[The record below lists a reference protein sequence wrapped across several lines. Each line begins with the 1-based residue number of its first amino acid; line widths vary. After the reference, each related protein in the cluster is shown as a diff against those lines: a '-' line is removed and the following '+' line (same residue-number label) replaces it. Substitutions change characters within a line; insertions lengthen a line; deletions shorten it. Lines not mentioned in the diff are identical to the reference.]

1 VTEETMS
8 KLRIA
13 PRGTPPQSDLPKDAP
28 LTDAARD
35 QLGMLVTEV
44 RGVAKVL
51 RADYNI
57 VGDDEDLYSAV
68 SMWVDRIAHD
78 LGAMECR
85 RYPAESE
92 GAK

>member
-1 VTEETMS
+1 MS

-13 PRGTPPQSDLPKDAP
+13 PRGTPPQQPDPPKDATLP
-28 LTDAARD
+28 DAARD

-44 RGVAKVL
+44 HGVAKVL

-57 VGDDEDLYSAV
+57 VGDDDVYSAV
-68 SMWVDRIAHD
+68 SMWVDRIAAD

-85 RYPAESE
+85 RYAAASTETT
-92 GAK
+92 

>member
-1 VTEETMS
+1 MS

-13 PRGTPPQSDLPKDAP
+13 PRGTPPQPDPPTAAALP
-28 LTDAARD
+28 DAARD

-44 RGVAKVL
+44 HGVAKVL

-57 VGDDEDLYSAV
+57 VGDDDVYSAV

-85 RYPAESE
+85 TYPAEPTE
-92 GAK
+92 AK